1 MILNKKYKPAIDK
14 LFYIVWIPISIIM
27 IVSTVLSFFNIGSLI
42 LMLGIDI
49 FIFYFLFSSI
59 SGYVEIREDYLYIKF
74 GFILKKQI
82 PYKVIREVIKERKI
96 YSTSFLSLKNA
107 LEHIVIKYNK
117 YDDVTVS
124 IKNND
129 DLIKEIKKRINN

>member
-129 DLIKEIKKRINN
+129 DSIKEIKKRINN